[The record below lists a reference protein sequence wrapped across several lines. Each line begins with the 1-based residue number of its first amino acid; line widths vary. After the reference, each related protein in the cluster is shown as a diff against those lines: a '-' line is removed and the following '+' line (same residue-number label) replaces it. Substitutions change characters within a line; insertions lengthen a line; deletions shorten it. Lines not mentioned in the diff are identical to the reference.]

1 MKTKRNI
8 LFPIYAWL
16 TIFIAYLVIVYPLM
30 SYGLIDRPE
39 FVLGICI
46 IPTYFIWTSFYYRE
60 KTKIK
65 GIVFALKSA
74 LIAVFLDGIIT
85 VPLFEIPEGNSYGD
99 FYGNP
104 LFWILILEIIV
115 VVFVTSIFKRKRV
128 LNK

>member
-39 FVLGICI
+39 YVLGICI

-65 GIVFALKSA
+65 GIVFALISA
-74 LIAVFLDGIIT
+74 LIAVFLDGVIT
-85 VPLFEIPEGNSYGD
+85 VPLFETPEGRSYGD

-104 LFWILILEIIV
+104 LFWILMLEIIV
-115 VVFVTSIFKRKRV
+115 VVYVTSIFKRK
-128 LNK
+128 KIS